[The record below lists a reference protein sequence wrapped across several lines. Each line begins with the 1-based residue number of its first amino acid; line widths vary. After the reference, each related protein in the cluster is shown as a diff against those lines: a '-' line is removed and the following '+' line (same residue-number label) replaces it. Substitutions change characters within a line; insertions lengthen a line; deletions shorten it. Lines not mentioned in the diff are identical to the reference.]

1 MTSDHSVKTVVRADG
16 PYTASVEFEPM
27 SIGALVLVRCTRVY
41 IQTILG
47 LLSAG
52 GLGAMPGWMPG
63 ELLANIQSAAL
74 LSMAPVVFTFLQNT
88 LELLARLDE
97 RNPRWRA

>member
-1 MTSDHSVKTVVRADG
+1 MHEPVKTIMRPA
-16 PYTASVEFEPM
+16 AVESGVSLEVEPM
-27 SIGALVLVRCTRVY
+27 GVAALVGVRCTRVY
-41 IQTILG
+41 VQTLLG

-63 ELLANIQSAAL
+63 DLWVNVQQAAL
-74 LSMAPVVFTFLQNT
+74 LSLAPVVFTFLQNT